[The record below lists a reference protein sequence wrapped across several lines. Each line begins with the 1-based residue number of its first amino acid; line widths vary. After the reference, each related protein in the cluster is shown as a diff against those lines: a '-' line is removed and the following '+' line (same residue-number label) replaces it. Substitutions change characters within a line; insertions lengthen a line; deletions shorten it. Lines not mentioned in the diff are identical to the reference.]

1 MKTNEQIESAIISKF
16 ADDVLGVSGIKEE
29 HVNNQLSVADSELA
43 VAAAKKAAA
52 AAAYKSAENEYLLR
66 TNLGDIQTN
75 ILQRAVKE
83 FAELKE
89 DFDFLVWVAKNHK
102 LQSVSEVCTDT
113 ETRLMSFLN
122 NTYAVY
128 ISGKNAAKK
137 ASSEK
142 KAAKA
147 AAKARLE
154 NADTSALS
162 DSEFEKMVA
171 KMRED
176 REKSKKAAA
185 KKAATK

>member
-1 MKTNEQIESAIISKF
+1 MKTNEQIESAIVAKF
-16 ADDVLGVSGIKEE
+16 ANDVLGVSAIKEE
-29 HVNNQLSVADSELA
+29 HVNNQLSISDSELA

-52 AAAYKSAENEYLLR
+52 AAAYKKAENEYLLK

-75 ILQRAVKE
+75 ILQRAIKE

-89 DFDFLVWVAKNHK
+89 DFDFLLWVASNHK
-102 LQSVSEVCTDT
+102 LQYVYDICTDT

-122 NTYAVY
+122 NTYANY
-128 ISGKNAAKK
+128 ISGKNAARK
-137 ASSEK
+137 AASEK

-154 NADTSALS
+154 NADTSVLS

-171 KMRED
+171 KMRAD
-176 REKSKKAAA
+176 REKAKKAAA
-185 KKAATK
+185 K

>member
-1 MKTNEQIESAIISKF
+1 MKTNEQIENAIVAKF
-16 ADDVLGVSGIKEE
+16 ANDVLGVSAIKEE
-29 HVNNQLSVADSELA
+29 HVNSHLSVSDSELA
-43 VAAAKKAAA
+43 IAAAKKAAA

-66 TNLGDIQTN
+66 TNLGDIQMN

-89 DFDFLVWVAKNHK
+89 DFEFLVWVAKNHK
-102 LQSVSEVCTDT
+102 LQYVSDICTDT
-113 ETRLMSFLN
+113 TTRLMSFLN
-122 NTYAVY
+122 NTYANY

-137 ASSEK
+137 AASEK

-171 KMRED
+171 KMREE
-176 REKSKKAAA
+176 REKAKKAAA
-185 KKAATK
+185 K

>member
-16 ADDVLGVSGIKEE
+16 ANDVLGVSAIKEE
-29 HVNNQLSVADSELA
+29 HVNNQLSVSDSELA
-43 VAAAKKAAA
+43 IAAAKKAAA
-52 AAAYKSAENEYLLR
+52 AAYKKTENEYLLR

-75 ILQRAVKE
+75 ILQRAVRE
-83 FAELKE
+83 FSDLKG

-102 LQSVSEVCTDT
+102 LQEISDICTDT
-113 ETRLMSFLN
+113 ETRLLSFLN
-122 NTYAVY
+122 NLYATY
-128 ISGKNAAKK
+128 ISGKNAARK
-137 ASSEK
+137 AASEK

-154 NADTSALS
+154 NADTSVLS

-171 KMRED
+171 KMRAD
-176 REKSKKAAA
+176 REKA

>member
-16 ADDVLGVSGIKEE
+16 ANDVLGVSAIKEE
-29 HVNNQLSVADSELA
+29 HVNNQLSVSDSELSI
-43 VAAAKKAAA
+43 AAAKKAAA
-52 AAAYKSAENEYLLR
+52 AAYKKAENDYLLR

-75 ILQRAVKE
+75 ILQRAIKE

-102 LQSVSEVCTDT
+102 LQEISDICTDT
-113 ETRLMSFLN
+113 ETRLLSFLN
-122 NTYAVY
+122 NLYAAY
-128 ISGKNAAKK
+128 ISGKNAARK
-137 ASSEK
+137 AANEK

-154 NADTSALS
+154 NADTSVLS

-171 KMRED
+171 KMRAD
-176 REKSKKAAA
+176 REKA
-185 KKAATK
+185 KKAAVN

>member
-16 ADDVLGVSGIKEE
+16 ANDVLGVSAIKEE
-29 HVNNQLSVADSELA
+29 HVNNQLAVADSELSI
-43 VAAAKKAAA
+43 AAAKKAAA
-52 AAAYKSAENEYLLR
+52 AAYKKAENDYLLR

-75 ILQRAVKE
+75 ILQRAIKE

-102 LQSVSEVCTDT
+102 LQSVSDVCTDT

-185 KKAATK
+185 K

>member
-16 ADDVLGVSGIKEE
+16 ANDVLGVSAIKEE
-29 HVNNQLSVADSELA
+29 HVNNQLSVSDSELSI
-43 VAAAKKAAA
+43 AAAKKAAA
-52 AAAYKSAENEYLLR
+52 AAYKKAENDYLLR

-75 ILQRAVKE
+75 ILQRAIKE

-102 LQSVSEVCTDT
+102 LQEISDVCTDT
-113 ETRLMSFLN
+113 ETRLLSFLN
-122 NTYAVY
+122 NLYAAY
-128 ISGKNAAKK
+128 ISGKNAARK
-137 ASSEK
+137 AANEK

-154 NADTSALS
+154 NADTSVLS

-171 KMRED
+171 KMRVD
-176 REKSKKAAA
+176 REKA
-185 KKAATK
+185 KKAAVN

>member
-16 ADDVLGVSGIKEE
+16 ANDVLGVSAIKEE
-29 HVNNQLSVADSELA
+29 HVNNQLSVSDSELSI
-43 VAAAKKAAA
+43 AAAKKAAA
-52 AAAYKSAENEYLLR
+52 AAAAYKKAENDYLLR

-75 ILQRAVKE
+75 ILQRAIKD

-102 LQSVSEVCTDT
+102 LQEISDICTDT
-113 ETRLMSFLN
+113 ETRLLSFLN
-122 NTYAVY
+122 NLYAAY
-128 ISGKNAAKK
+128 ISGKNAARK
-137 ASSEK
+137 AASEK

-171 KMRED
+171 KMRVD
-176 REKSKKAAA
+176 REKAKKAAA
-185 KKAATK
+185 N